1 MTTFSQMHCAA
12 GGQAAALSD
21 ADIETHLGALT
32 GWERVGHEIKKT
44 FPFKNYYQTIA
55 FVNAS
60 AWISHREDH
69 HPDMSV
75 HYNKCVVAYST
86 HDAGGI
92 TLNDFICAAKL
103 DALLS
108 P

>member
-1 MTTFSQMHCAA
+1 MTTLLEMHCAA

-21 ADIETHLGALT
+21 AAIETHLGALK

-60 AWISHREDH
+60 AWISHHEDH

-92 TLNDFICAAKL
+92 TVNDFICAAKL